1 MTHHGGGGEGV
12 GVAATLAITGLRGG
26 ARRGRTAGS
35 GGRGGG
41 GWKWRWRES
50 ENGLKDETLVKQ
62 IHKKVGDDRQHEFF
76 SRRSSRARWNAIPVA
91 LGWI

>member
-26 ARRGRTAGS
+26 AGRGRTAGS

-41 GWKWRWRES
+41 DGNGDGES

-76 SRRSSRARWNAIPVA
+76 SRRSSRAQWNAIPVA

>member
-41 GWKWRWRES
+41 DGNGDGES

-91 LGWI
+91 LGRI

>member
-41 GWKWRWRES
+41 DGNGDGES